1 MTIEELNQELTD
13 DAVYG
18 RRKMIL
24 DALTYEMDL
33 VDKALTVMDATPQQD
48 IDMMTESQTEKFN
61 EDRDELAQV
70 HMSLDDAH
78 TQVFQSLSIPNI
90 NRYNKEAA
98 EERLGTTP

>member
-1 MTIEELNQELTD
+1 MTTEELNEALSD
-13 DAVYG
+13 EAVYG
-18 RRKMIL
+18 RRKLLL

-33 VDKALTVMDATPQQD
+33 VDRALTILDATTQQE

-70 HMSLDDAH
+70 HDSLDDAH